1 MLIMFKEFFV
11 TGLGF
16 LVVYSE
22 FVGCILSFC
31 WFNFAL
37 LAEILS
43 GFVLDLKVCIW
54 ISLIDGILSSPK
66 KKKKFLQKSKFAQL
80 I

>member
-1 MLIMFKEFFV
+1 MIKSKEFFV

-22 FVGCILSFC
+22 FVGCILNFC

-37 LAEILS
+37 LVEILS
-43 GFVLDLKVCIW
+43 GLVLDLKVCIL
-54 ISLIDGILSSPK
+54 ISLIDGILSSPTK
-66 KKKKFLQKSKFAQL
+66 KKSFFKNLSL
-80 I
+80 LN